1 MSTIIEV
8 RPGNGGADAER
19 FALELVES
27 IESGLTRAGSTHQ
40 RGAFSDRDRSF
51 TVVASVAPHVVD

>member
-19 FALELVES
+19 FALELTNS
-27 IESGLTRAGSTHQ
+27 IEAGLSRLGSKHE

-51 TVVASVAPHVVD
+51 TVVSNVDPSAVG